1 MDATTDEK
9 TRFEAVGE
17 HYDLQMMLTARQKT
31 LQVMRDVATAIRP
44 GMREEEAMELLKG
57 TLKDAGLLRGWHA
70 PYLRFGPNTLKNYGE
85 PSEPNVTLRA
95 NDIFFVDIGP
105 VWQKWEGD
113 AGNTFVVGNDPQ
125 MHKAARDVRQVF
137 DDVAALWRARGTS
150 GIELYDYA
158 ATRARELGWELN
170 LAMSGHRLSDFPHKA
185 LHKGGLSEAPFAP
198 TANLWVLEIQI
209 RHPDRPFSAFY
220 EDLLLD
226 QN

>member
-1 MDATTDEK
+1 MNDKA
-9 TRFEAVGE
+9 RSEAVGE

-31 LQVMRDVATAIRP
+31 LKVMHDVAVAVRP
-44 GMREEEAMELLKG
+44 GMLEEEAMELLRRA
-57 TLKDAGLLRGWHA
+57 LKEAGLLRGWHA
-70 PYLRFGPNTLKNYGE
+70 PYLRFGVNTLKNFGE
-85 PSEPNVTLRA
+85 PSEPNVALGE

-113 AGNTFVVGNDPQ
+113 AGATFVVGNDPQ
-125 MHKAARDVRQVF
+125 MRKAARDVREVF

-150 GIELYDYA
+150 GMELYDYA

-170 LAMSGHRLSDFPHKA
+170 LAMNGHRLADFPHKA
-185 LHKGGLSEAPFAP
+185 LHGGALAETSFAP
-198 TANLWVLEIQI
+198 AANLWVLEIQI